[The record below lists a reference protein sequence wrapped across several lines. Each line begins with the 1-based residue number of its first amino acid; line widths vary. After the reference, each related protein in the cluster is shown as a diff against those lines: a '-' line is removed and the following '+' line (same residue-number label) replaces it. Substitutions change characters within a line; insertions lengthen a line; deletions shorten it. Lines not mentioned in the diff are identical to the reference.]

1 MKDQTM
7 KVLEHLE
14 TYGSITDME
23 ARNELGV
30 GRLSARI
37 WELVHIYDEK
47 ITSRR
52 IKVPTRDGWTHVALY
67 ELKQEAE
74 A

>member
-7 KVLEHLE
+7 QVLEHLE
-14 TYGSITDME
+14 KHGSITQLE
-23 ARNELGV
+23 ALNEYGIS
-30 GRLSARI
+30 RLSARI
-37 WELVHIYDEK
+37 WELRHIFDEP
-47 ITSRR
+47 ITSRIVTVLVR
-52 IKVPTRDGWTHVALY
+52 NGSAKVALY